1 MRGPIILVANR
12 RRPALAARVGQAVY
26 FATERSAGDP
36 EASGHPA
43 SQHETKGTKVT
54 SSYGPCP
61 AERDARAR
69 VGFVGAGKIGFA
81 LGLHLHRSGA
91 RISGYASRTE
101 ASARWAA
108 QCTDAVAFSSLQ
120 ALLDSSDIIFIA
132 VPDAQIAQV
141 GCELAAA
148 AALQGSN
155 ALTGKVVCHCSG
167 AAASDELSACRGAG
181 AACAS
186 VHPMVAVPDV
196 PQGETATA
204 APVAAEN
211 EAETEAG
218 IAYANC
224 ASTALGPDPAH
235 APSNDP
241 GCVEACLPEPVSTGD
256 RNIPDRLSSTFFTLE
271 GDAEAVS
278 AAEALLDA
286 AGNRHR
292 AIAAADKVRYHAA
305 AVFMS
310 NLVCGLAFEGLG
322 LLEDCGFT
330 ADEALAATTPLF
342 TGNADAIAERGPV
355 AALSGPIERGDAET
369 VRAHLAALDG
379 QALATYA
386 TLSLSVCE
394 AAQARHPERNLKPI
408 ARMLREAAA
417 SPAAAP
423 PVADATA
430 ASPAA
435 APPVADATAPP
446 AP

>member
-1 MRGPIILVANR
+1 M
-12 RRPALAARVGQAVY
+12 
-26 FATERSAGDP
+26 
-36 EASGHPA
+36 
-43 SQHETKGTKVT
+43 T

-61 AERDARAR
+61 AERDAYTR

-81 LGLHLHRSGA
+81 LGLHLHRSGV

-120 ALLDSSDIIFIA
+120 ALLDSSDIIFIT

-141 GCELAAA
+141 ACELAAA
-148 AALQGSN
+148 AALRGEG

-167 AAASDELSACRGAG
+167 AATSDELSACRAAG

-186 VHPMVAVPDV
+186 VHPMAAVPDV
-196 PQGETATA
+196 PQGGMA
-204 APVAAEN
+204 AVTPIAADN
-211 EAETEAG
+211 EAEAEAG
-218 IAYANC
+218 IAYAIC
-224 ASTALGPDPAH
+224 TSTALGPDPAP

-241 GCVEACLPEPVSTGD
+241 SCVEACSSEPVSIGD
-256 RNIPDRLSSTFFTLE
+256 RDIPDRLSGAFFTLE
-271 GDAEAVS
+271 GDAEAVF

-292 AIAAADKVRYHAA
+292 AIAAADKVRYHTA

-310 NLVCGLAFEGLG
+310 NLVCGLAFEGIS
-322 LLEDCGFT
+322 LLQDCGFT
-330 ADEALAATTPLF
+330 ADEALSATAPLF
-342 TGNADAIAERGPV
+342 LGNAAAIAERGPV

-394 AAQARHPERNLKPI
+394 AAQARHPERDLEPI
-408 ARMLREAAA
+408 ARMLQEAIAPAKTIPPATAPPGPNAAAA
-417 SPAAAP
+417 SPA
-423 PVADATA
+423 DAT
-430 ASPAA
+430 PTPQETNR
-435 APPVADATAPP
+435 APRSAGQPMQP
-446 AP
+446 

>member
-1 MRGPIILVANR
+1 M
-12 RRPALAARVGQAVY
+12 
-26 FATERSAGDP
+26 
-36 EASGHPA
+36 
-43 SQHETKGTKVT
+43 T

-81 LGLHLHRSGA
+81 LGLHLHRSGV

-224 ASTALGPDPAH
+224 AATALRPDPAP

-241 GCVEACLPEPVSTGD
+241 CCVQACLSEPVSTGD

-292 AIAAADKVRYHAA
+292 AIAADDKVRYHAA

-342 TGNADAIAERGPV
+342 TGNADAVAERGPV
-355 AALSGPIERGDAET
+355 AALSGPIERCDAET

-394 AAQARHPERNLKPI
+394 AAQTRHPERNLEPI
-408 ARMLREAAA
+408 ARMLREAMAPANEVLPSAA
-417 SPAAAP
+417 PAPAADASAP
-423 PVADATA
+423 PT
-430 ASPAA
+430 
-435 APPVADATAPP
+435 TAPP